1 MDLMYLTIKT
11 LMKNLVN
18 KYFFKISMHNIF
30 KKTKNKTNMLFQLL
44 YIGTMEDFKALVA
57 AIHEKGMKLIM
68 DFIPNDTSDQ
78 HPWFE
83 KSINKEDP
91 YTDYYI
97 WADGKNGGPP
107 NNWVCTKV
115 N

>member
-1 MDLMYLTIKT
+1 MT
-11 LMKNLVN
+11 
-18 KYFFKISMHNIF
+18 MHNIII
-30 KKTKNKTNMLFQLL
+30 KKLQICYSNYLL

-107 NNWVCTKV
+107 NNWVCTMKHPLV
-115 N
+115 CVL